1 MSGGPARLKALRDEK
16 DRWKAWHRFWLQ
28 LSIECARGPAAVA
41 LDQHQLGQLDQK
53 VVQVWEEN
61 EPSVRQMATIDN
73 PWTMQSATAE
83 ERRWRRDVEYMI
95 SVLALADYKLRYPK
109 ARGDRLWVYKG
120 SPRGGGDIHCRFCG
134 DALHRRAKIG
144 HDYTTHPDV
153 WKHMRGCALESL
165 AGIRTAVPPIAT
177 PVTIKVHVLK
187 TSWNDMLGHE
197 VGQCDPEGCDPE
209 GELLCTN
216 DARHRY
222 TLAHGVTSIGFPPGR
237 IFELNTKTGVAKE
250 VPL

>member
-1 MSGGPARLKALRDEK
+1 VSGPARLKALRDEK

-41 LDQHQLGQLDQK
+41 LDQHQLGLDRHVKIGGFPQGG
-53 VVQVWEEN
+53 
-61 EPSVRQMATIDN
+61 SD
-73 PWTMQSATAE
+73 PWDEITE
-83 ERRWRRDVEYMI
+83 DERRWRRDVEYMI
-95 SVLALADYKLRYPK
+95 GVLALADYKLRYPK

-165 AGIRTAVPPIAT
+165 AGIRTAVPPIAA
-177 PVTIKVHVLK
+177 PLTIKVHVLK
-187 TSWNDMLGHE
+187 TGWRDLYGHE
-197 VGQCDPEGCDPE
+197 VGRCDPEGCDPD
-209 GELLCTN
+209 GDLRCTSN
-216 DARHRY
+216 AQHRY
-222 TLAHGVTSIGFPPGR
+222 TLSNSVTSIDAAPGR
-237 IFELNTKTGVAKE
+237 IFELNTKTGVATE
-250 VPL
+250 TT